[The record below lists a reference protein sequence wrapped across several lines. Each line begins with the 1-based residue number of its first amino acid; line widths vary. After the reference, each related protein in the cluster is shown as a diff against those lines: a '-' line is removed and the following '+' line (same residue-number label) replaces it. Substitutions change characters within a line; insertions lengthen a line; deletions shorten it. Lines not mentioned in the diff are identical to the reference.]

1 MQKLLDKSSD
11 CAILKDKRKHLATM
25 DNDFLNEHRFK
36 LSEKALQQVALL
48 IKLHYDLKECF
59 FIIAKKHART
69 SRRKKNYQEIEIKH
83 KELQSLHERLVAIIS
98 QMEGLLSDTME
109 ELKAAADWLN
119 PENTD
124 TPHYGSAYIEKD
136 DVEYY
141 LSLAS
146 YLPTTNNNN
155 NNNNT
160 L

>member
-1 MQKLLDKSSD
+1 MCPICYTFIIKKTLN
-11 CAILKDKRKHLATM
+11 A
-25 DNDFLNEHRFK
+25 NDFLNKHKFN

-48 IKLHYDLKECF
+48 IKLHYDVKECF
-59 FIIAKKHART
+59 FIIAKKHIRA
-69 SRRKKNYQEIEIKH
+69 SRRKKTYQEIETKH
-83 KELQSLHERLVAIIS
+83 KELQSLHERLVAIIC
-98 QMEGLLSDTME
+98 QMEGLFSDTME

-124 TPHYGSAYIEKD
+124 TPHYGSAYIERD

-155 NNNNT
+155 NNT

>member
-1 MQKLLDKSSD
+1 MQKLLDTSPR
-11 CAILKDKRKHLATM
+11 CAIPKDKRKHLATM
-25 DNDFLNEHRFK
+25 DNDFLNKHRFK

-48 IKLHYDLKECF
+48 IKLHYDVKECF
-59 FIIAKKHART
+59 FIIAKKHARI

-109 ELKAAADWLN
+109 ELKEAADWLN

-155 NNNNT
+155 T

>member
-1 MQKLLDKSSD
+1 MQKLLDKSPH

-48 IKLHYDLKECF
+48 IKLHYDVKECF
-59 FIIAKKHART
+59 FIIAKKHVRA

>member
-1 MQKLLDKSSD
+1 MQKLLDTSPR

-25 DNDFLNEHRFK
+25 DNDFLNKHKFK

-109 ELKAAADWLN
+109 ELKEAADWLN

-124 TPHYGSAYIEKD
+124 TPHYGSAYIEKN

-146 YLPTTNNNN
+146 YLPTTNNN
-155 NNNNT
+155 T

>member
-25 DNDFLNEHRFK
+25 DNDFLNKHRFK

-48 IKLHYDLKECF
+48 IKLHYDVKECF
-59 FIIAKKHART
+59 FIIAKKHVRA